1 MSSPSSS
8 PPVAT
13 PPPCPAARRAA
24 LRWILPETDDA
35 AREAARQLS
44 HELNLPSPLALVLAQ
59 RGYREPAAARDFLFP
74 RLTLL
79 SDPFLLPNM
88 GTAIARLVR
97 ALERGERIVFYGDYD
112 VDGVTSLTLFARLLG
127 AYGARPACFLPDRM
141 EEGYGLSAEGVA
153 RCVAEH
159 RPELLVAVD
168 CGTGSVREINGLQ
181 AAGVDV
187 LVFDHHEPP
196 QDGELPACVAL
207 VNPKLGDDFGY
218 LCSAGLVFKACH
230 ALLKQ
235 RPLPGFD
242 LKNFLDLAALGT
254 VADIV
259 PLVRENRILVRRGL
273 RTLAASRWP
282 GVRALIAVAGAKPPF
297 VPADIGYKLGPRLN
311 AAGRL
316 GTAQAA
322 LELLLTDDDER
333 ARVLAEALNV
343 QNRERQEV
351 EYRTL
356 LEAQAM
362 LRDLEGFPNDH
373 AAIVV
378 GARGWHPG
386 VVGIVASRLMRS
398 HHRPTLVVG
407 FDDTGLGKGSG
418 RSIEGLSLVRAL
430 AECAHL
436 LDKHGG
442 HEMAA
447 GLAIQEPA
455 FAEFQR
461 LFREVA
467 RGLLTDE
474 QLQPR
479 LRLDAEIS
487 LDELDADFLSSH
499 ELLQPFG
506 TGNARPV
513 FLARD
518 VVPLGTPRV
527 LKEKHLKLN
536 LRHGESATANGH
548 QRPWRPATSAIFFN
562 CTTAGLPT
570 PPWDIAF
577 QIEPNEFRG
586 ETTLQVQIQALRAA
600 EKMVSSSN

>member
-1 MSSPSSS
+1 MPPLS
-8 PPVAT
+8 PPLSAPARPGAT
-13 PPPCPAARRAA
+13 AATLRWVLPEVTEALRAA
-24 LRWILPETDDA
+24 AQKLAL
-35 AREAARQLS
+35 
-44 HELNLPSPLALVLAQ
+44 ELNLPFPLALVLAQ
-59 RGYREPAAARDFLFP
+59 RGYVEPAAARDFLFP

-79 SDPFLLPNM
+79 TDPFLLPNM
-88 GTAIARLVR
+88 PAAIARIGQ
-97 ALERGERIVFYGDYD
+97 ALDRGERIVLYGDYD
-112 VDGVTSLTLFARLLG
+112 VDGVTSLTLFARLLT
-127 AYGARPACFLPDRM
+127 AYGAPPACFLPARM

-159 RPELLVAVD
+159 RPELLIAVD
-168 CGTGSVREINGLQ
+168 CGTASVHEIGGLQ
-181 AAGVDV
+181 AAGIDV
-187 LVFDHHEPP
+187 LVFDHHEP
-196 QDGELPACVAL
+196 QGELPACVAL

-230 ALLKQ
+230 ALLKK

-242 LKNFLDLAALGT
+242 LKDFLDLAALGT

-273 RTLAASRWP
+273 RTLAAPRWP
-282 GVRALIAVAGAKPPF
+282 GVRALIAAAGAKPPF
-297 VPADIGYKLGPRLN
+297 VPADIGFKLGPRLN

-322 LELLLTDDDER
+322 LELLLTDDPAR
-333 ARVLAEALNV
+333 ARELAQALDT

-351 EYRTL
+351 EQRTL

-362 LRDLEGFPNDH
+362 LAALTGFPEEH
-373 AAIVV
+373 AAIIV

-430 AECAHL
+430 ADCAHL

-447 GLAIQEPA
+447 GLTIQEGA

-461 LFREVA
+461 LFQEVA

-474 QLQPR
+474 QLLPR

-487 LDELDADFLSSH
+487 LDDLDADFLSSH

-513 FLARD
+513 FLARN

-527 LKEKHLKLN
+527 LKEKHLKLTV
-536 LRHGESATANGH
+536 RHDEAGAADENS
-548 QRPWRPATSAIFFN
+548 RRWRPGISAIYFN
-562 CTTAGLPT
+562 HTTVGLPR
-570 PPWDIAF
+570 PPWDLAF

-586 ETTLQVQIQALRAA
+586 ETTLQAQIQAVRAA
-600 EKMVSSSN
+600 EK